1 MHADYS
7 YNEEQLLLEVASGNE
22 SAFKQLFHTHH
33 HKLGKYVYRLTDSL
47 LISEDIV
54 QDVFIRIWIYRER
67 LAEVQNF
74 DSYLF
79 KMARNQTFT
88 AIKKLSRDQRHM
100 SEWLLVETASQ
111 NILNEDLFD
120 KAYGGLIDEAITHLP
135 PQQQKVYEL
144 SRFNKLKYEEIASRL
159 NISLETVKK
168 HIHLALKSIRQYVLV
183 RKDVVL
189 LVIIFLLSAH

>member
-1 MHADYS
+1 MHAHHS
-7 YNEEQLLLEVASGNE
+7 YTEEQLLLEVAKGNE

-33 HKLGKYVYRLTDSL
+33 HKLGKYVCRLTGSL

-100 SEWLLVETASQ
+100 SEWLLAESASQ
-111 NILNEDLFD
+111 NILDEDHFD
-120 KAYGGLIDEAITHLP
+120 RAYGGLIDEAITHLP

-183 RKDVVL
+183 HKDAVL
-189 LVIIFLLSAH
+189 LGIIFLLSAH